1 MKRELARR
9 PSLLLSGSLICG
21 LVAGEFWV
29 SAAVLLVLVWLAEG
43 IGWRLSLAATFLMG
57 LAMAPQ
63 TAPRVEGEWLFQGEA
78 TVLAV
83 PELSEHAQSVT
94 VEVAGSHF
102 WMVAPAAPTIG
113 PGDLIEVRGKMSGL
127 SQGRRGM
134 LSSQTLV
141 GEIYCSSHGLRI
153 VQNGGSFYRGG
164 LNWRA
169 SFVDF
174 THRTL
179 DPSVATMVNALC
191 FNVRSDLDDKTYANL
206 QATGTVHI
214 ISASGLHVFIF
225 AAGLT
230 FLLSFLPI
238 PRGWRLLAV
247 GAVLTVYAIGAGMQ
261 PPVVRSVVMAA
272 ILGGATLVRREPDL
286 LAALGLTAFLFLLW
300 QPIAV
305 YDIGFQIS
313 FVTLGTLAMF
323 AHPGEASALKALP
336 RLFEGAKEVSK
347 ASLVATLG
355 SAPIVAFY
363 FGWFSLVSIP
373 ANVLIALV
381 LPFIT
386 LTAFAAQLI
395 ETIAPVLSVGL
406 MVGMVSPLTGW
417 VQWVVER
424 FGNLGFAAIP
434 VPSFSGYWMLPYYAA
449 GLLLWRPFARPR

>member
-1 MKRELARR
+1 MKRELAQR
-9 PSLLLSGSLICG
+9 PSLLLAGGLVCG
-21 LVAGEFWV
+21 LVASEFWV
-29 SAAVLLVLVWLAEG
+29 PAAFIFVLLWMAQGL
-43 IGWRLSLAATFLMG
+43 GWRLALATAFLLG
-57 LAMAPQ
+57 LILAPQ
-63 TAPRVEGEWLFQGEA
+63 PVPRVDGERLYQGEA
-78 TVLAV
+78 IVLAV
-83 PELSEHAQSVT
+83 PELSERSQIAT
-94 VEVAGSHF
+94 VEVAGSRF
-102 WMVAPAAPTIG
+102 WMVAPVEPTVG
-113 PGDLIEVRGKMSGL
+113 PGDVVEVKGRMSSL
-127 SQGRRGM
+127 SPGRRER
-134 LSSQTLV
+134 LSSQTLA
-141 GEIYCSSHGLRI
+141 GEIYCSTSGLRI
-153 VQNGGSFYRGG
+153 VQNGNTIYRGG
-164 LNWRA
+164 LRWRS

-174 THRTL
+174 TQRTL
-179 DPSVATMVNALC
+179 EPSLATMVNALC

-230 FLLSFLPI
+230 FLLSFVPI

-247 GAVLTVYAIGAGMQ
+247 GGVLTVYAIGAGMQ
-261 PPVVRSVVMAA
+261 PPVVRAVAMAA

-313 FVTLGTLAMF
+313 FVTLGALAMF
-323 AHPGEASALKALP
+323 AHPSEGSALKALP
-336 RLFEGAKEVSK
+336 RLYEGVKEVAK

-395 ETIAPVLSVGL
+395 EPLAPVLSLGL
-406 MVGMVSPLTGW
+406 MAGMVTPLAGW
-417 VQWVVER
+417 VQWVVEQ
-424 FGNLGFAAIP
+424 FGSLGFAGVS
-434 VPSFSGYWMLPYYAA
+434 VPSFSGYWMVPYYAA
-449 GLLLWRPFARPR
+449 GLLLWRPYARPR